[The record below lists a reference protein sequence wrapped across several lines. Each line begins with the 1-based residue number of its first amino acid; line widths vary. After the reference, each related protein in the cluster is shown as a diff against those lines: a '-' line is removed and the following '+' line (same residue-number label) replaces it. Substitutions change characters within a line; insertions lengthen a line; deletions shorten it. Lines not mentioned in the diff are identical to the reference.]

1 MCFITGCQCQL
12 PLFFSCVSWW
22 TPSPPLKAT
31 FCHTANLLMR
41 LFLWRKMA
49 ARNALCFKPPSAAGT
64 ASPRWIYILLI
75 LLILQI
81 SSEYEKWFTNKC
93 FLQEPVYKSP
103 FSSIYQHVCT
113 YRDVRY
119 ETVRLPDC
127 RPGVDPHVTYP
138 VALSCECSLCTM
150 DTSDCTIE
158 SLNPDFCM
166 TQKEYIL
173 DYWTSANVHAEVS
186 V

>member
-1 MCFITGCQCQL
+1 MSVPASSF
-12 PLFFSCVSWW
+12 
-22 TPSPPLKAT
+22 
-31 FCHTANLLMR
+31 LL
-41 LFLWRKMA
+41 
-49 ARNALCFKPPSAAGT
+49 LCFLMNSF
-64 ASPRWIYILLI
+64 SPAQSYILPHCEPVNETV
-75 LLILQI
+75 
-81 SSEYEKWFTNKC
+81 SVEKDGCPKCLVFQTAICSGHCFTK
-93 FLQEPVYKSP
+93 EPVYKSP

-173 DYWTSANVHAEVS
+173 DY
-186 V
+186 